1 MSFGKSTSRTKA
13 DVIGPEQQMTAQ
25 QKQLLGIAGPTLL
38 DQALQGGYSPAER
51 SSLYRRSV
59 ENINRAQRSSQ
70 GALRDISARTGIT
83 GGKFAGDFS
92 DILEAGIQAKGQA
105 STDIEAQS
113 RDEASRRWQRL
124 LSLATYTPGAF
135 AAGGK
140 TRGTQIGIS
149 GKDVGGVA
157 SLLLGGA

>member
-1 MSFGKSTSRTKA
+1 MSFGRSTSRTKA
-13 DVIGPEQQMTAQ
+13 DIIGPEQQMTKQ
-25 QKQLLGIAGPTLL
+25 QRELLGIAGPTLL
-38 DQALQGGYSPAER
+38 DQALRGGFSPSER

-59 ENINRAQRSSQ
+59 ENINRATRSSQ
-70 GALRDISARTGIT
+70 ESLRDISARTGIT

-113 RDEASRRWQRL
+113 RDESARRWQRL

-140 TRGTQIGIS
+140 KTGQQFGIG
-149 GKDVGGVA
+149 GRDVAAGVLGVK
-157 SLLLGGA
+157 SLL